1 MLDFR
6 LKVFCNVARNL
17 SFTKAAEMLHI
28 SQPAVSKHIK
38 ELEAHFSARLF
49 DREGNKIFLTEE
61 GKILYESSLQIFDIY
76 NQAEFKLNQLKNKSD
91 GVLRV
96 GASTT
101 MTMYIIPPVL
111 SEFKR
116 RFPKVT
122 LSWINGNSEK
132 IESALLDK
140 EIDLGIIEGRR
151 HSKDIK
157 YVDMLKD
164 ELVAVAHTDR
174 PCSARDSV
182 SLEELPNM
190 PLVLREKGS
199 GTREIFEH
207 ALKESGFDLNRLQVM
222 LELGSTES
230 IKSYLEHVDAL
241 AIMSRRAVEKEL
253 KSATLKIIPFPEI
266 SLKRY
271 FRFCYL
277 QGHPSSLVQQFIRF
291 VCRHN
296 QMLS

>member
-6 LKVFCNVARNL
+6 LKVFCNVAKNL
-17 SFTKAAEMLHI
+17 SFTKAAEALHI

-38 ELEAHFSARLF
+38 ELEAHFSVRLF

-61 GKILYESSLQIFDIY
+61 GEILYESSLQIFDIY
-76 NQAEFKLNQLKNKSD
+76 NQTEYKLNQLKNKSD
-91 GVLRV
+91 GMLRI

-111 SEFKR
+111 SEFKQ
-116 RFPKVT
+116 RFPQVS

-132 IESALLDK
+132 IESALLNK

-164 ELVAVAHTDR
+164 ELVAVVHTDR
-174 PCSARDSV
+174 GLAQKKKVQLS
-182 SLEELPNM
+182 ELPDI

-199 GTREIFEH
+199 GTREIFEY
-207 ALKESGFDLNRLQVM
+207 ALKEAGFELSDLQIM

-253 KSATLKIIPFPEI
+253 RSGTLQIIPFPEI

-271 FRFCYL
+271 FRFCHL
-277 QGHPSSLVQQFIRF
+277 QGHPTSLVQQFIRF

-296 QMLS
+296 QLL

>member
-6 LKVFCNVARNL
+6 LKVFCSVAKNL
-17 SFTKAAEMLHI
+17 SFTKAAETLHI

-38 ELEAHFSARLF
+38 DLETHYSVRLF

-61 GKILYESSLQIFDIY
+61 GEILFQSALKIFDIY
-76 NQAEFKLNQLKNKSD
+76 NQTEFKLNQLKNKSD
-91 GVLRV
+91 GILRV

-111 SEFKR
+111 SEFKQN
-116 RFPKVT
+116 FPQVS

-164 ELVAVAHTDR
+164 ELVAVAHTAR
-174 PCSARDSV
+174 PLASKDSV
-182 SLEELPNM
+182 NLKELPDV

-199 GTREIFEH
+199 GTREIFEY
-207 ALKESGFDLNRLQVM
+207 ALKETGFDLNSLQII

-230 IKSYLEHVDAL
+230 IKSYLEHVNAL

-253 KSATLKIIPFPEI
+253 KSGTLKIISFPEV

-291 VCRHN
+291 VCSHN
-296 QMLS
+296 QLL

>member
-6 LKVFCNVARNL
+6 LKVFCNVAKNL
-17 SFTKAAEMLHI
+17 SFTKAAEALHI

-38 ELEAHFSARLF
+38 ELEAHFSVRLF
-49 DREGNKIFLTEE
+49 EREGNKIFLTAE
-61 GKILYESSLQIFDIY
+61 GEILYESSLKIFDIY
-76 NQAEFKLNQLKNKSD
+76 NQTEYKLNALKNNL
-91 GVLRV
+91 GGALRV

-111 SEFKR
+111 SKFKQQ
-116 RFPKVT
+116 FPQVS

-132 IESALLDK
+132 IESALQKK

-151 HSKDIK
+151 HSKDLK

-164 ELVAVAHTDR
+164 ELVAVAHSSR
-174 PCSARDSV
+174 PVSSKDSV
-182 SLEELPNM
+182 RLSELPEV

-207 ALKESGFDLNRLQVM
+207 ALKEAGFDLNRLHIM

-241 AIMSRRAVEKEL
+241 AVMSRRAVEKEL
-253 KSATLKIIPFPEI
+253 KSGLLTIIPFPEI

>member
-6 LKVFCNVARNL
+6 LKVFCHVAKHL
-17 SFTKAAEMLHI
+17 SFTRAADHLHI

-38 ELEAHFSARLF
+38 ELENHFSVRLF
-49 DREGNKIFLTEE
+49 HREGNKIFLTEE
-61 GKILYESSLQIFDIY
+61 GEILYESAREIFDIY
-76 NQAEFKLNQLKNKSD
+76 NRAEFKLKQLKNKSA

-111 SEFKR
+111 SKFKQR
-116 RFPKVT
+116 YPDVSLT
-122 LSWINGNSEK
+122 WINGNSEK
-132 IESALLDK
+132 IETALLNK
-140 EIDLGIIEGRR
+140 EIDLGIVEGRR

-157 YVDMLKD
+157 YVDMLRD
-164 ELVAVAHTDR
+164 ELIVVAHTGQ
-174 PCSARDSV
+174 PLASIKKVPLAK
-182 SLEELPNM
+182 LPEV

-199 GTREIFEH
+199 GTREIFEY
-207 ALKESGFDLNRLQVM
+207 ALKEAGFELNKLQII

-253 KSATLKIIPFPEI
+253 KSGTFTVIDFPDL

-277 QGHPSSLVQQFIRF
+277 QGHPSSLAQQFIRF
-291 VCRHN
+291 VCSHN
-296 QMLS
+296 QLL

>member
-6 LKVFCNVARNL
+6 LKVFCNVARSL
-17 SFTKAAEMLHI
+17 SFTKAAETLHI

-38 ELEAHFSARLF
+38 ELEAHFSVRLF
-49 DREGNKIFLTEE
+49 EREGNKIILTEE
-61 GKILYESSLQIFDIY
+61 GEILFQSALQIFDIY
-76 NQAEFKLNQLKNKSD
+76 NQTEYNLNQLKNKSD
-91 GVLRV
+91 GILRV

-116 RFPKVT
+116 KFPQIS

-132 IESALLDK
+132 IENTLLSK

-164 ELVAVAHTDR
+164 ELVAVAHTSR
-174 PCSARDSV
+174 ALSLRDSV
-182 SLEELPNM
+182 DLSELPDV

-207 ALKESGFDLNRLQVM
+207 ALKESGFDLNRLQIM

-253 KSATLKIIPFPEI
+253 KSVTLKIIPFPEI

-291 VCRHN
+291 VCSHN
-296 QMLS
+296 QML

>member
-6 LKVFCNVARNL
+6 LKVFCNVARSL
-17 SFTKAAEMLHI
+17 SFTKAAETLHI

-38 ELEAHFSARLF
+38 QLEAHFSVRLF
-49 DREGNKIFLTEE
+49 EREGNKIILTEE
-61 GKILYESSLQIFDIY
+61 GEILFQSALQIFDIY
-76 NQAEFKLNQLKNKSD
+76 NQTEYKLNQLKNKS
-91 GVLRV
+91 GGILRV

-111 SEFKR
+111 SEFKQ
-116 RFPKVT
+116 RFPQVS
-122 LSWINGNSEK
+122 LSWINGNSKK
-132 IESALLDK
+132 IESALLNK

-157 YVDMLKD
+157 YVNMLKD
-164 ELVAVAHTDR
+164 ELVAIAHTSR
-174 PCSARDSV
+174 LLSERNSISV
-182 SLEELPNM
+182 KELGTI

-207 ALKESGFDLNRLQVM
+207 ALKETGFDLNNLQIM

-253 KSATLKIIPFPEI
+253 KSGTLKIIPFPDL

-277 QGHPSSLVQQFIRF
+277 QGHPTSLVQQFIRF
-291 VCRHN
+291 VCSHN
-296 QMLS
+296 HLL

>member
-6 LKVFCNVARNL
+6 LKVFCNVARSL
-17 SFTKAAEMLHI
+17 SFTKAADILHI
-28 SQPAVSKHIK
+28 SQPAVSKHVK
-38 ELEAHFSARLF
+38 ELEAYFSVRLF
-49 DREGNKIFLTEE
+49 RREGNKIFLTEE
-61 GKILYESSLQIFDIY
+61 GEILFQSALQIFDIY
-76 NQAEFKLNQLKNKSD
+76 NQTEFKLNRLKNKSD
-91 GVLRV
+91 GVLRI

-111 SEFKR
+111 SEFKQ
-116 RFPKVT
+116 RFPQVS

-132 IESALLDK
+132 IESALLKK

-157 YVDMLKD
+157 YVDMLRD
-164 ELVAVAHTDR
+164 ELALVAHTTR
-174 PCSARDSV
+174 ACSVRDSV
-182 SLEELPNM
+182 RLSELPDI

-199 GTREIFEH
+199 GTREIFEY
-207 ALKESGFDLNRLQVM
+207 ALKESGFDLNRLQII

-241 AIMSRRAVEKEL
+241 AVMSRRAVEKEL
-253 KSATLKIIPFPEI
+253 KSGVLKTISFPEI

-291 VCRHN
+291 VSSHN
-296 QMLS
+296 QML

>member
-6 LKVFCNVARNL
+6 LKVFCNVAKNL
-17 SFTKAAEMLHI
+17 SFTKAAESLHI

-38 ELEAHFSARLF
+38 ELEAHFSVRLF

-61 GKILYESSLQIFDIY
+61 GEILYESSLQIFDIY
-76 NQAEFKLNQLKNKSD
+76 NQTEYKLNQLKNKSD
-91 GVLRV
+91 GMLRI

-111 SEFKR
+111 SEFKQ
-116 RFPKVT
+116 RFPQIS

-132 IESALLDK
+132 IESALLNK

-157 YVDMLKD
+157 YVDMLRD
-164 ELVAVAHTDR
+164 ELVAVAHTNR
-174 PCSARDSV
+174 PLALREAVRLS
-182 SLEELPNM
+182 ELPNI

-199 GTREIFEH
+199 GTREIFEY
-207 ALKESGFDLNRLQVM
+207 ALKEAGFDLNRLQII

-253 KSATLKIIPFPEI
+253 KSGSLTIIPFSEI

-277 QGHPSSLVQQFIRF
+277 QGHPSDLVQQFIRF

-296 QMLS
+296 QML

>member
-1 MLDFR
+1 MAKHR
-6 LKVFCNVARNL
+6 
-17 SFTKAAEMLHI
+17 SFTKAAEYLHV

-38 ELEAHFSARLF
+38 ELEAHFSVRLF
-49 DREGNKIFLTEE
+49 HREGNKIFLTEE
-61 GKILYESSLQIFDIY
+61 GDILYESARRIFDIY
-76 NQAEFKLNQLKNKSD
+76 NQAEYKLNQLKNKSD
-91 GVLRV
+91 GMLRV

-111 SEFKR
+111 SVFKR
-116 RFPKVT
+116 KYPQVS

-132 IESALLDK
+132 IESALVSK

-164 ELVAVAHTDR
+164 ELVVVAHTGRAFAGKDTL
-174 PCSARDSV
+174 
-182 SLEELPNM
+182 SLNELAET

-207 ALKESGFDLNRLQVM
+207 ALKEAEFDLNKLQII

-230 IKSYLEHVDAL
+230 IKTYLEHVDAL
-241 AIMSRRAVEKEL
+241 GVMSRRAVEKEL
-253 KSATLKIIPFPEI
+253 KSGTLKIIPFPEI

-277 QGHPSSLVQQFIRF
+277 QGHPSSLGQQFIRF
-291 VCRHN
+291 VCSHN
-296 QMLS
+296 QML